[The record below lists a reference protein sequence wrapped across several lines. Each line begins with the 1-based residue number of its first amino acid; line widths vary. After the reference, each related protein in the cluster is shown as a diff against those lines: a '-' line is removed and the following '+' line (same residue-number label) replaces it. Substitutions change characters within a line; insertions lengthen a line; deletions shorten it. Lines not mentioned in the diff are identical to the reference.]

1 MGRHQP
7 GKHEME
13 ANGAEINKNR
23 TVINHETYTASLQAC
38 Q

>member
-1 MGRHQP
+1 MQATTSQ

-23 TVINHETYTASLQAC
+23 TVINH
-38 Q
+38 